1 MKTALFAAAAAATLL
16 VSAPA
21 LAQDASSPEFYGS
34 LGYSFYDTD
43 IGDAQVGAVNARLG
57 ARFHRYFGV
66 EGEAAFGVDDDEVA
80 GVDVGLN
87 HSVAIYGV
95 GFLPVS
101 ENFDLLARA
110 GWGNTDVEVGGV
122 DVDDDSFNY
131 GVGAQFNFTE
141 NDAIR
146 GDWTRFDSDTAEAD
160 VWSINYV
167 RKF

>member
-1 MKTALFAAAAAATLL
+1 
-16 VSAPA
+16 
-21 LAQDASSPEFYGS
+21 
-34 LGYSFYDTD
+34 
-43 IGDAQVGAVNARLG
+43 
-57 ARFHRYFGV
+57 
-66 EGEAAFGVDDDEVA
+66 
-80 GVDVGLN
+80 
-87 HSVAIYGV
+87 
-95 GFLPVS
+95 VS

-131 GVGAQFNFTE
+131 GLGAQWSFTE

-146 GDWTRFDSDTAEAD
+146 GDWTRFDSDSAEAD